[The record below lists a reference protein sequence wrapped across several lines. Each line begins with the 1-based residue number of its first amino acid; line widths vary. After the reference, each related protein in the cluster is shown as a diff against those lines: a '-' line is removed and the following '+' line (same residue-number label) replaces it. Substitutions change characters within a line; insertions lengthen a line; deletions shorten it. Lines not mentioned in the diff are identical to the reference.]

1 MTPEKQVS
9 PVIRLSQGERDASA
23 RATHLE
29 AATRKFLVTTNE
41 RKQMS
46 TKTNFKRIALVAVAS
61 VGLSLL
67 SSVPAAKAAVS
78 SLTITATSGT
88 AGLQNVRT
96 DSSNAAVIRVSG
108 LMSEDADSATIT
120 ITQKSVTSGI
130 TPLIGIRL
138 KDTNTGTTANSTVID
153 SVAAIT
159 SAGSA
164 AAAATGFVYGALNSQ
179 SITDSTSVN
188 SISGSNNAAGGGGY
202 FRIGAGAANQFV
214 DASFFVQM
222 DSVNS
227 TRVAGTFTGI
237 ASVTYWTGLGG
248 ATPIAVVQSAEFT
261 ITIAA
266 AASDSKVA
274 SAATST
280 AVMSQGTADAGST
293 VDSSVSVAAT
303 TSTTANAVI
312 LVTLKNVSGGTAAR
326 ESVTATTTLGQIG
339 DGTTMGRSVTL
350 AYTGALTLQLRADGS
365 AGTATINISTPNVTF
380 AAKTAVFYATTAT
393 TGVATKRVNTLS
405 TGSNAGA
412 ITAVFKDANGN
423 VIGGNTSVYAFSD
436 ALTVVSE
443 TASACTYDGAN
454 SRHTCSLTG
463 VTAGTANITI
473 GNAGKSVVSAA
484 IPVTVSTA
492 APATLKMAWNKAT
505 YAPGEKAYLSVWAVD
520 STGKPVGSRTIPS
533 LLAGGISTTAGF
545 SGTGSPSIPN
555 STTSFALAPKLAD
568 TDGLDSLEP
577 VYLYTVYMPSAGGAV
592 TVSATGGGS
601 LPAAGQVEV
610 KATATVTDSGAAALA
625 AVNALATTVASLKTL
640 ITTLTNLVLKIQ
652 KKVKA

>member
-1 MTPEKQVS
+1 M
-9 PVIRLSQGERDASA
+9 IRLSQGERDASA

-46 TKTNFKRIALVAVAS
+46 TKTNFKRVALVAVAS

-78 SLTITATSGT
+78 SLTITATNGT

-108 LMSEDADSATIT
+108 LMSEDLDSATIT

-138 KDTNTGTTANSTVID
+138 RDTNTGTTANSTVID
-153 SVAAIT
+153 SVGAIT
-159 SAGSA
+159 SAGA
-164 AAAATGFVYGALNSQ
+164 TAAAATGFVYGALNSQ
-179 SITDSTSVN
+179 SITDSQAVN
-188 SISGSNNAAGGGGY
+188 SITGSANAAGGAGY
-202 FRIGAGAANQFV
+202 FRIGAGAANTFV

-222 DSVNS
+222 DSAGS

-248 ATPIAVVQSAEFT
+248 ATPVANVQSVEFT

-266 AASDSKVA
+266 AASASKVA
-274 SAATST
+274 SAAYST
-280 AVMSQGTADAGST
+280 AVMSQGTSDAGST
-293 VDSSVSVAAT
+293 VDSAVSVA
-303 TSTTANAVI
+303 STASNTANAVI
-312 LVTLKNVSGGTAAR
+312 LVTLRNASNAANAQ
-326 ESVTATTTLGQIG
+326 ESITATTTLGLIG

-350 AYTGALTLQLRADGS
+350 AASAGANTLQLRADGS
-365 AGTATINISTPNVTF
+365 AGTAQINISTTNVTF
-380 AAKTAVFYATTAT
+380 ATKTAVFFATTAASGT
-393 TGVATKRVNTLS
+393 AVKRLNTLA
-405 TGSNAGA
+405 TGSNSGA

-423 VIGGNTSVYAFSD
+423 TIGGNTAVYAFSD
-436 ALTVVSE
+436 ALTIVSE
-443 TASACTYDGAN
+443 TASACTYDSSNA
-454 SRHTCSLTG
+454 RHTCTLTG
-463 VTAGTANITI
+463 VAAGTANITI
-473 GNAGKSVVSAA
+473 GNASKSVVATA

-492 APATLKMAWNKAT
+492 APASLKMAWNKAT

-520 STGKPVGSRTIPS
+520 STGKPVGSRTVPNLTAS
-533 LLAGGISTTAGF
+533 GLSTTAGF
-545 SGTGSPSIPN
+545 SGTGTPTIPN
-555 STTSFALAPKLAD
+555 STTSFALSQKLAD
-568 TDGLDSLEP
+568 TDGIDSLEP
-577 VYLYTVYMPSAGGAV
+577 VFLYTVYMPYSGGTV
-592 TVSATGGGS
+592 VVSATGGSS
-601 LPAAGQVEV
+601 LPVAGQVEV

-625 AVNALATTVASLKTL
+625 AVNQLATTVASLRTL

>member
-1 MTPEKQVS
+1 
-9 PVIRLSQGERDASA
+9 
-23 RATHLE
+23 
-29 AATRKFLVTTNE
+29 
-41 RKQMS
+41 MS

-61 VGLSLL
+61 LGLGLF
-67 SSVPAAKAAVS
+67 SSVPVAQAS
-78 SLTITATSGT
+78 TGLTLTVVNGT
-88 AGLQNVRT
+88 AGLSGVRT
-96 DSSNAAVIRVSG
+96 DSTNAATVNISGIISALDSVIVTVVAKTVPAGATALPVFQNLDSTTPTAAYTIDTMTDRAVMTAGHLMQKLDTSVSG
-108 LMSEDADSATIT
+108 SVRIVRAAAAADVYIDQKLGLQLDSLTGTRPAGTYTYTVILKSYEVPATSSGGTLASVTISKDVTIT
-120 ITQKSVTSGI
+120 IT
-130 TPLIGIRL
+130 
-138 KDTNTGTTANSTVID
+138 
-153 SVAAIT
+153 
-159 SAGSA
+159 
-164 AAAATGFVYGALNSQ
+164 AAAT
-179 SITDSTSVN
+179 
-188 SISGSNNAAGGGGY
+188 
-202 FRIGAGAANQFV
+202 
-214 DASFFVQM
+214 
-222 DSVNS
+222 
-227 TRVAGTFTGI
+227 
-237 ASVTYWTGLGG
+237 
-248 ATPIAVVQSAEFT
+248 
-261 ITIAA
+261 
-266 AASDSKVA
+266 DSKVA

-280 AVMSQGTADAGST
+280 AVMSQGTTDGGST
-293 VDSSVSVAAT
+293 VDSAVSVAAT
-303 TSTTANAVI
+303 ASTTANAVI
-312 LVTLKNVSGGTAAR
+312 LVTLKNVAGGTAAR
-326 ESVTATTTLGQIG
+326 ESITATTTVGTIG
-339 DGTTMGRSVTL
+339 DGTTQGRSVTL
-350 AYTGALTLQLRADGS
+350 AYTGAVTLQLRADGT
-365 AGTATINISTPNVTF
+365 AGTATINISSPSVTF
-380 AAKTAVFYATTAT
+380 AAKTAVFYATTAS

-443 TASACTYDGAN
+443 TASACTYDAAN

-473 GNAGKSVVSAA
+473 GNAGKTVVSAA

-505 YAPGEKAYLSVWAVD
+505 YAPGEKAFLSVWAVD
-520 STGKPVGSRTIPS
+520 STGKPVGSRTIPQ

-545 SGTGSPSIPN
+545 SGTGTPSIPN